1 MEVRIGRAVSAVRTL
16 DGGSQDM
23 AVRRLIISDLHFGS
37 GDALLA
43 APAALERIEP
53 ELAWADELV
62 INGDLLELVFT
73 SLDEAVGAAR
83 PFLALANRHVGRVHY
98 LPGNHDHH
106 LVSLA
111 GDERR
116 FAEVL
121 GTPGPTPFR
130 VAPAERLLRSLCPD
144 AEVICAYPLCELDGI
159 RITHGHYIAPHIGSS
174 EWRLMDRLAWC
185 LTGEPSRP
193 NRFTVADYEGLI
205 APLYELMYEIA
216 NLPSGKRAQRQF
228 ERWLSGIAAI
238 ARAPQRASRQLAGLA
253 HALAGHSDGRESLA
267 PPDAPTARVLRAMQA
282 VCHNLEIAPGT
293 VVFGHTH
300 LPLEGVVTPDGS
312 YRLYNSGA
320 WVWDRRLRDA
330 ATYRERAWPG
340 TVLRATGGDVELRG
354 LLADCGDDDLR
365 ELLGRPAEPRQRRR
379 PRPQL
384 AAVRH

>member
-1 MEVRIGRAVSAVRTL
+1 
-16 DGGSQDM
+16 M

-73 SLDEAVGAAR
+73 SLQEAVGAAR

-121 GTPGPTPFR
+121 GMPAPPAGP
-130 VAPAERLLRSLCPD
+130 VAPADRLLRALCPD
-144 AEVICAYPLCELDGI
+144 AEVVCAYPLCELD
-159 RITHGHYIAPHIGSS
+159 RMCITHGHYITPHISSS
-174 EWRLMDRLAWC
+174 ELRLMDRLAWY
-185 LTGEPSRP
+185 LTGERSRP
-193 NRFTVADYEGLI
+193 DRFTVADYEGLI
-205 APLYELMYEIA
+205 APLYELVYEVA
-216 NLPSGKRAQRQF
+216 NLPSGKRAQQQVD
-228 ERWLSGIAAI
+228 RWLSGIATI
-238 ARAPQRASRQLAGLA
+238 ARAPQRASRQLTGLA
-253 HALAGHSDGRESLA
+253 HALAGRGDGRQPLA
-267 PPDAPTARVLRAMQA
+267 PPDAPTAHVLQAMQA

-300 LPLEGVVTPDGS
+300 LPLDGVPTPDGS

-320 WVWDRRLRDA
+320 WVWDRRLRDTA
-330 ATYRERAWPG
+330 AYRERAWPG
-340 TVLRATGGDVELRG
+340 TVLRATGADIELRG
-354 LLADCGDDDLR
+354 LLADCDDDGLR
-365 ELLGRPAEPRQRRR
+365 KLLGWPADPRPRRR

-384 AAVRH
+384 AAVRRGV

>member
-1 MEVRIGRAVSAVRTL
+1 
-16 DGGSQDM
+16 M

-43 APAALERIEP
+43 APAALDRIEP

-73 SLDEAVGAAR
+73 SLEEAVAAAR

-116 FAEVL
+116 FADVL
-121 GTPGPTPFR
+121 GTPAPKLFE
-130 VAPAERLLRSLCPD
+130 VAPAQRLLRALCPD
-144 AEVICAYPLCELDGI
+144 VQIVCAYPLCELDGM
-159 RITHGHYIAPHIGSS
+159 RITHGHYVAPHLGSS
-174 EWRLMDRLAWC
+174 DWRLMDRLAWR

-193 NRFTVADYEGLI
+193 DRLTVADYEGLI

-216 NLPSGKRAQRQF
+216 NLPSGRRAQRQF
-228 ERWLSGIAAI
+228 ERWLSAIAAI
-238 ARAPQRASRQLAGLA
+238 ARAPQRASRRISYLA
-253 HALAGHSDGRESLA
+253 HALGGRGNGGGLA
-267 PPDAPTARVLRAMQA
+267 PTDAPAAELLQAMQA

-300 LPLEGVVTPDGS
+300 QPLDGVATPDGA
-312 YRLYNSGA
+312 YRLYNSGS
-320 WVWDRRLRDA
+320 WVWDRRLRDTA
-330 ATYRERAWPG
+330 ADRASAWPG

-354 LLADCGDDDLR
+354 LFADCDESGLR
-365 ELLGRPAEPRQRRR
+365 ALLGARAQPRPRRR
-379 PRPQL
+379 RRLRPQL
-384 AAVRH
+384 VTVRR